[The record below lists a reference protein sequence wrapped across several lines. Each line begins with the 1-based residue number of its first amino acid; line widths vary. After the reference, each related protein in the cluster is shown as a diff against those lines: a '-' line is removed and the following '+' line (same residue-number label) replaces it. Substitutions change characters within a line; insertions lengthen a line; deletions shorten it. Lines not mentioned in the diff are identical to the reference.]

1 MIKKIIFLIFIVGHI
16 SFASMD
22 NFIDVH
28 PDTWYYKDLSYAYE
42 NGWVQGFQDQTFR
55 PNDYMT
61 RLEALHITLKMMGHY
76 PDADDLWDEWTLE
89 NAEIFGLTFDRE
101 YMDYNQ
107 DVSRQE
113 MIQIGLRATD
123 VSIEDDLY
131 KYSLVISDFDDIEFY
146 WQPIILRAY
155 SLGLIKGYD
164 DKSVRAEMPLKR
176 SEGIVILNRV
186 YKYIQP

>member
-1 MIKKIIFLIFIVGHI
+1 MIKKIMILIFILGHF
-16 SFASMD
+16 SFASTD
-22 NFIDVH
+22 NFLDVE
-28 PDTWYYKDLSYAYE
+28 PDAWYYKDLSYAYS

-76 PDADDLWDEWTLE
+76 PEEDDLWDEWTLE
-89 NAEIFGLTFDRE
+89 YAEIFGLTFDRE
-101 YMDYNQ
+101 FMDYTQ

-113 MIQIGLRATD
+113 MIRIGLRATD
-123 VSIEDDLY
+123 VSLEDDLY
-131 KYSLVISDFDDIEFY
+131 KYSLIISDFDDIEFY